1 MRKEPMVLQPQAGFG
16 TAQEEVD
23 RIYDYM
29 QPMITCNDNHYVG
42 TKGNNGAY
50 QDGAYAVCLE
60 VRLQFPYLNFH
71 KIFTLYQDVFS
82 NHFIFRKDCGQKR
95 EIHVWHIHSESI
107 MNGPSMK
114 GWKLLAVKVIKFW
127 FQS

>member
-1 MRKEPMVLQPQAGFG
+1 MVAMWLFFYSEIEDLSNEIVNEMRKEPMVLQPQAGFG

-29 QPMITCNDNHYVG
+29 QPMITCNENHYVG

-60 VRLQFPYLNFH
+60 VCLQSTYEN
-71 KIFTLYQDVFS
+71 
-82 NHFIFRKDCGQKR
+82 FRK
-95 EIHVWHIHSESI
+95 
-107 MNGPSMK
+107 M
-114 GWKLLAVKVIKFW
+114 IKF
-127 FQS
+127 FKKFHI

>member
-71 KIFTLYQDVFS
+71 KIFTLYQDVFPTIS
-82 NHFIFRKDCGQKR
+82 YLGRTVAEKGRFMSGIFIRNR
-95 EIHVWHIHSESI
+95 
-107 MNGPSMK
+107 
-114 GWKLLAVKVIKFW
+114 L
-127 FQS
+127 

>member
-29 QPMITCNDNHYVG
+29 QPMITCNENHYVG

-60 VRLQFPYLNFH
+60 VCLRFTCLRFQHDFRILLEDSSIISYLGRIVAEKGRFLSGIFIRNRL
-71 KIFTLYQDVFS
+71 
-82 NHFIFRKDCGQKR
+82 
-95 EIHVWHIHSESI
+95 
-107 MNGPSMK
+107 
-114 GWKLLAVKVIKFW
+114 
-127 FQS
+127 